1 MGARDNLQRLAY
13 RKQQEIQG
21 LRTQIERAEI
31 YLQAIQDSI
40 KALPREPQSKG
51 TDEPIELRSGTL
63 LAKARDAIIAAGKPL
78 HINELVV
85 AVGKP
90 LDKKSKLALAGSI
103 AAYVR
108 KRQVF
113 TRPAA
118 NTFGV
123 QDGAEAEDSDSP
135 PLPEDFGS

>member
-1 MGARDNLQRLAY
+1 MGARLNLQRLADK
-13 RKQQEIQG
+13 KQQEIDS
-21 LRTQIERAEI
+21 LRSDLERATI

-40 KALPREPQSKG
+40 RALPRESPSVKA
-51 TDEPIELRSGTL
+51 EAAVELRPGTL
-63 LAKARDAIIAAGKPL
+63 LAKAREAILAAGKPL

-90 LDKKSKLALAGSI
+90 LDQKSKLALAGSI

-108 KRQVF
+108 KGQVF

-123 QDGAEAEDSDSP
+123 QEINGANSDGP
-135 PLPEDFGS
+135 VLPDTFGG